1 MNTHTSVLRFSLA
14 VLIGLSAV
22 SCRKPDTDS
31 SSPSFEVESSATPAR
46 LAVDTRSSPV
56 PWSNLEFR
64 NDPDAFQ
71 FAIVSD
77 RTGGARWGVFQD
89 AIAKL
94 NLLQPEFV
102 MSVGDMI
109 QGYTDDLDVLNR
121 EWDEFSG
128 FIGKLEVP
136 FFYLPGNH
144 DMTNPT
150 MAALWEE
157 RFGAAFY
164 SFIYKDVLFLCLNSN
179 DGAMHQIGSAQI
191 EWVKQVLEKQVDAR
205 WTMVFVHRPF
215 WDSSDPEDLAYW
227 EPIENALSDREY
239 TVFAGHYHSYTKLI
253 RNDRRH
259 FTLATTGGGSKL
271 RGRPFGEFDQVAWIT
286 VTDEGPIVANLMLDG
301 IWGEN
306 VRTEN
311 LRSFVRT
318 LTDGERKR
326 LPSILF
332 SSDALGLI
340 EREIRITNDL
350 DVPIHYAAEIS
361 VSDGIALLSDP
372 GFDLIVPPNSV
383 VLVPLVLKGEGEIES
398 EYLAVA
404 ELVWSADVQFGAEDY
419 ALDGVSKLHA
429 VKSLPIRARSTPVTI
444 DGRLDDWSELSFRVE
459 NPTQINIQPETW
471 HGPDD
476 GRFRFE
482 VTNNDEFLYI
492 AIEVTDDQIV
502 ADPGTKPWV
511 QDGLEIR
518 IDAHQPPANRTR
530 ERDLI
535 FVALGPGDRSGNG
548 IPIYKENALPAGTQ
562 YACSVTATG
571 YAAEVAIP
579 LSAIDERAGGEWKDF
594 RLNVQVDDTDGDEEG
609 TAQLNW
615 KPDWRSAENI
625 PQSGT
630 FVK

>member
-1 MNTHTSVLRFSLA
+1 MNTHTSILSFSLT

-22 SCRKPDTDS
+22 SSRGLAAEAT
-31 SSPSFEVESSATPAR
+31 SPSFEVESSKSPAR

-64 NDPDAFQ
+64 NDPNAFQ

-109 QGYTDDLDVLNR
+109 QGYTDDLEVLNR

-136 FFYLPGNH
+136 FFYIPGNH

-191 EWVKQVLEKQVDAR
+191 EWVKQVLEKQVDVR
-205 WTMVFVHRPF
+205 WTLVFVHRPF
-215 WDSSDPEDLAYW
+215 WDSSDPDNLAYW
-227 EPIENALSDREY
+227 APIENALSDREY
-239 TVFAGHYHSYTKLI
+239 TVFAGHVHSYTKLI

-286 VTDEGPIVANLMLDG
+286 VTDSGPIVANLMLDG
-301 IWGEN
+301 IWDEN
-306 VRTEN
+306 VRNEN
-311 LRSFVRT
+311 FRFFVRT
-318 LTDGERKR
+318 LTDGGRSQM
-326 LPSILF
+326 PSILC

-350 DVPIHYAAEIS
+350 DVPIHYAVDVS
-361 VSDGIALLSDP
+361 VSDGNVLLSDAR
-372 GFDLIVPPNSV
+372 FDLIVPPNSV
-383 VLVPLVLKGEGEIES
+383 ETVPLVLKGEGEIENGF
-398 EYLAVA
+398 AVVA
-404 ELVWSADVQFGAEDY
+404 ELEWAADVRFGDEYY
-419 ALDGVSKLHA
+419 AMDGVSSLHA
-429 VKSLPIRARSTPVTI
+429 VKSLPIRAQSRPVTV
-444 DGRLDDWSELSFRVE
+444 DSRLDDWSELPFTVE
-459 NPTQINIQPETW
+459 NPTQIKIQPETW

-476 GRFRFE
+476 GHFRFG
-482 VTNNDEFLYI
+482 VASDEEYLFI
-492 AIEVTDDQIV
+492 AIEVIDDQIV
-502 ADPGTKPWV
+502 AVPGTKPWV
-511 QDGLEIR
+511 QDGVEIR
-518 IDAHQPPANRTR
+518 IDARQPPANRTR
-530 ERDLI
+530 ERDLV
-535 FVALGPGDRSGNG
+535 FVALGPGDRSDNG
-548 IPIYKENALPAGTQ
+548 IPIYGENALPAGTQ

-571 YAAEVAIP
+571 FAAEVAIP
-579 LSAIDERAGGEWKDF
+579 LSAINERAGGEWKNF

-609 TAQLNW
+609 TSQLNW
-615 KPDWRSAENI
+615 QPDWRSAENI